1 MQFRCPTRL
10 SFERH
15 SNRRSDHSSDGHHGD
30 LSDRR
35 PNVILIAVIGCQ
47 FMSSRSFFRLIIPI
61 VVNIAVPIVTISDR
75 LSDHR
80 SDRRF
85 RSPLTLCHPDRHS
98 DRLFRSSLRS
108 PFPIV
113 IPIDISTFTPI
124 VIADRQTNDE
134 AEQTLNQ
141 LLACM
146 DGLDTNNNGV
156 MVIAATN
163 RFDVLDDALTR
174 PGR

>member
-1 MQFRCPTRL
+1 M
-10 SFERH
+10 
-15 SNRRSDHSSDGHHGD
+15 
-30 LSDRR
+30 
-35 PNVILIAVIGCQ
+35 
-47 FMSSRSFFRLIIPI
+47 
-61 VVNIAVPIVTISDR
+61 
-75 LSDHR
+75 
-80 SDRRF
+80 
-85 RSPLTLCHPDRHS
+85 
-98 DRLFRSSLRS
+98 
-108 PFPIV
+108 

>member
-1 MQFRCPTRL
+1 M
-10 SFERH
+10 
-15 SNRRSDHSSDGHHGD
+15 
-30 LSDRR
+30 
-35 PNVILIAVIGCQ
+35 
-47 FMSSRSFFRLIIPI
+47 
-61 VVNIAVPIVTISDR
+61 
-75 LSDHR
+75 
-80 SDRRF
+80 
-85 RSPLTLCHPDRHS
+85 
-98 DRLFRSSLRS
+98 FRSSLRS

>member
-1 MQFRCPTRL
+1 M
-10 SFERH
+10 
-15 SNRRSDHSSDGHHGD
+15 
-30 LSDRR
+30 
-35 PNVILIAVIGCQ
+35 
-47 FMSSRSFFRLIIPI
+47 
-61 VVNIAVPIVTISDR
+61 
-75 LSDHR
+75 
-80 SDRRF
+80 
-85 RSPLTLCHPDRHS
+85 
-98 DRLFRSSLRS
+98 
-108 PFPIV
+108 

-124 VIADRQTNDE
+124 VIADWQTNDE